1 MRTLLDFLAD
11 TGRPGCPAAIQGE
24 AEGFLLYAEL
34 YAWGKVTIRLIG
46 CGFREGEVLPRGA
59 FMLHRFSYRS
69 TGEVYETSLT
79 YSLFGEEAENVQTL
93 DFTCSHI
100 RATEQL
106 LRYTEHVGLPAAAL
120 LREQTAM
127 FSLQLLTKAY
137 ALDDSGLTP
146 QERELLDG
154 AWFAVM
160 NAPPEY
166 ADTLAALYGENGLE
180 KESRIREVRACA
192 QIESSS
198 FLKETIEAFHEA
210 DEIGD
215 IGRLRK
221 AQSDL
226 FRILEDPANQELHR
240 FYHSLFDAFL
250 RANEAFPPRRATEE
264 TSVRGWPA
272 KHGRITSRVWLYG
285 QIPALPP
292 PQRPEGGISLL
303 CLVARFGAGRACC
316 KAASG

>member
-146 QERELLDG
+146 QERDLLDG

-226 FRILEDPANQELHR
+226 FL
-240 FYHSLFDAFL
+240 SLI
-250 RANEAFPPRRATEE
+250 
-264 TSVRGWPA
+264 
-272 KHGRITSRVWLYG
+272 HI
-285 QIPALPP
+285 
-292 PQRPEGGISLL
+292 
-303 CLVARFGAGRACC
+303 
-316 KAASG
+316 

>member
-1 MRTLLDFLAD
+1 M
-11 TGRPGCPAAIQGE
+11 
-24 AEGFLLYAEL
+24 
-34 YAWGKVTIRLIG
+34 
-46 CGFREGEVLPRGA
+46 
-59 FMLHRFSYRS
+59 
-69 TGEVYETSLT
+69 
-79 YSLFGEEAENVQTL
+79 QTL

-180 KESRIREVRACA
+180 EESRIREVRACA

-198 FLKETIEAFHEA
+198 FLKETIERSM
-210 DEIGD
+210 
-215 IGRLRK
+215 RLMK
-221 AQSDL
+221 
-226 FRILEDPANQELHR
+226 
-240 FYHSLFDAFL
+240 
-250 RANEAFPPRRATEE
+250 
-264 TSVRGWPA
+264 
-272 KHGRITSRVWLYG
+272 
-285 QIPALPP
+285 
-292 PQRPEGGISLL
+292 
-303 CLVARFGAGRACC
+303 
-316 KAASG
+316 

>member
-1 MRTLLDFLAD
+1 
-11 TGRPGCPAAIQGE
+11 
-24 AEGFLLYAEL
+24 
-34 YAWGKVTIRLIG
+34 
-46 CGFREGEVLPRGA
+46 
-59 FMLHRFSYRS
+59 
-69 TGEVYETSLT
+69 
-79 YSLFGEEAENVQTL
+79 
-93 DFTCSHI
+93 
-100 RATEQL
+100 
-106 LRYTEHVGLPAAAL
+106 
-120 LREQTAM
+120 M

-180 KESRIREVRACA
+180 EESRIREVRACA

-240 FYHSLFDAFL
+240 FYHSLFDAFCGQTRPFRHAGRPRRHRLACKTWTHHFESLAL
-250 RANEAFPPRRATEE
+250 RANSRTTAAAEA
-264 TSVRGWPA
+264 
-272 KHGRITSRVWLYG
+272 
-285 QIPALPP
+285 
-292 PQRPEGGISLL
+292 EGGISLL